1 MQTDINNTIVI
12 DQKTSKIYNFFVLQ
26 TIFLN
31 KFVGTVFYV
40 KNFITRNQ

>member
-1 MQTDINNTIVI
+1 MQTAINNTIVI
-12 DQKTSKIYNFFVLQ
+12 DQKTRKIYNFFVLQ